1 MKQLNKY
8 PVDPPSST
16 TSPDADFVA
25 FLNSVDNAKADSVN
39 PAFKR
44 GDRASRYASLAG
56 VLDTVKEAATKFNI
70 AVRQILDTSED
81 GKLIISTVFQHTSG
95 MTWSGGRLCLKTDHL
110 TSSQQLGS
118 VLTYARRYSLTC
130 AAGIATEDDGG
141 NAASTAPASIATVQP
156 RPASPFSPRPT
167 A

>member
-1 MKQLNKY
+1 MKPAPQSQ
-8 PVDPPSST
+8 SSSS
-16 TSPDADFVA
+16 SPDADFVA

-56 VLDTVKEAATKFNI
+56 VLDTVKEAAFKNNI
-70 AVRQILDTSED
+70 AVRQVLDTED
-81 GKLIISTVFQHTSG
+81 GKLVITTVFQHTSG
-95 MTWSGGRLCLKTDHL
+95 ATWTGGRLALKTEGL
-110 TSSQQLGS
+110 TVQQIGS
-118 VLTYARRYSLTC
+118 ALTYGRRYSLTC

-141 NAASTAPASIATVQP
+141 NAASTAPASLATVQP